1 MCCTHQRK
9 IIVSGLKKGNKK
21 KKINTIITFP
31 MERSLKTVQK
41 ISSQQDLESPKDLI
55 LSILA
60 SRGIPPQHP
69 LTTFFFFPLH
79 RHTHQTHSLS
89 SLSHLHV
96 SFYGFFNS
104 VSSSYSVPY
113 PQISSSEFSLT
124 KCSSPSHHQR
134 CYNPPI
140 CDQNSSWHSS
150 CSHQSCSRSR
160 RSIYLD

>member
-1 MCCTHQRK
+1 
-9 IIVSGLKKGNKK
+9 
-21 KKINTIITFP
+21 
-31 MERSLKTVQK
+31 MERSLKRVQK
-41 ISSQQDLESPKDLI
+41 NLVSKTWNAPKT
-55 LSILA
+55 LSFQSRSA
-60 SRGIPPQHP
+60 SRGVPPQHP
-69 LTTFFFFPLH
+69 LTTVCVFPLH
-79 RHTHQTHSLS
+79 RRSHQPRSLS

-124 KCSSPSHHQR
+124 KCSCPSHHQR